1 MRVPSR
7 WVVLVA
13 GRRIREVGFDRRGGT
28 CRRCGSYSFQRAGS
42 DRLCG
47 SCLSLQ

>member
-13 GRRIREVGFDRRGGT
+13 GRRIRRGRVRPT
-28 CRRCGSYSFQRAGS
+28 WRDLPPMRKLLVPAAG
-42 DRLCG
+42 
-47 SCLSLQ
+47 